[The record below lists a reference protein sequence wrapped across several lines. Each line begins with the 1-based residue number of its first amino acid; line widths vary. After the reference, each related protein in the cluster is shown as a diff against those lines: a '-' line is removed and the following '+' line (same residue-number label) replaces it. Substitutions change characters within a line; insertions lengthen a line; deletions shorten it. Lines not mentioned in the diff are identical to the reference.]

1 VATLRWVLGAVV
13 LVLAAVVA
21 GLLLTGRPH
30 AASTSTA
37 PPVSDTP
44 AATWEAGKRAAPALA
59 LRDAAGSPLSL
70 ASLRGRPVIVTFIDP
85 LCRDYCPI
93 EAQHLNTVVQSL
105 PAGQKPAIVAVS
117 VNTAG
122 NKPAIF
128 AEDKRKWKLVPEWRW
143 AVGSDAQLARVWRA
157 YGIDVLVSTRKIAGV
172 TVRRVAHTEAAYV
185 IDRNGFERAIFLWP
199 YSAGGVVTTLRSL
212 ASEGESQ

>member
-1 VATLRWVLGAVV
+1 MATLRWVLGAVV

-21 GLLLTGRPH
+21 ALLLTGHPH
-30 AASTSTA
+30 ASNSTA
-37 PPVSDTP
+37 PPVSDAP
-44 AATWEAGKRAAPALA
+44 AAIWKAGRRPAPAFA
-59 LRDAAGSPLSL
+59 LRDSAGAPLSL
-70 ASLRGRPVIVTFIDP
+70 ASLRGRPVVVTFIDP

-105 PAGQKPAIVAVS
+105 PAAEKPAIVAVS

-122 NKPAIF
+122 NKRAIF
-128 AEDKRKWKLVPEWRW
+128 AQDKRKWKLVPQWRW
-143 AVGSDAQLARVWRA
+143 AIGSDAELARVWRA

-185 IDRNGFERAIFLWP
+185 IDRNGFERAIFVWP
-199 YSAGGVVTTLRSL
+199 YSAGGVVSTLRSL
-212 ASEGESQ
+212 ASEREAK

>member
-1 VATLRWVLGAVV
+1 MVTLRWVLGAVV

-30 AASTSTA
+30 ASTSAA

-44 AATWEAGKRAAPALA
+44 AATWHAGRRRAPPFA
-59 LRDAAGSPLSL
+59 LRDAGGSPLSL
-70 ASLRGRPVIVTFIDP
+70 ASLHGRPVVLTFIDP

-105 PAGQKPAIVAVS
+105 PVAEKPAIVAVS

-122 NKPAIF
+122 NKPAVF
-128 AEDKRKWKLVPEWRW
+128 AQDKRKWKLVPQWRW
-143 AVGSDAQLARVWRA
+143 AVGSDPQLAKVWRA
-157 YGIDVLVSTRKIAGV
+157 YGIDVLVSTQKIAGV

-199 YSAGGVVTTLRSL
+199 YSAGGVVSTLRSL
-212 ASEGESQ
+212 ASEGEAK